1 MKTDMKQKQSK
12 RKMVCV
18 LNVEEFEQTKQM
30 IEAFERQ
37 MVQELGGTSS
47 HLSDSKAFLLMSR
60 ICASA
65 LGRGRDLYLCS
76 QQRTFEM
83 VTHLVVTQVDEHIS
97 AAVRA
102 LADWLEL
109 KITYTREG
117 SNFTFRYEKP
127 GFGIKELQIPMLH
140 HREPPNQYPVN

>member
-1 MKTDMKQKQSK
+1 
-12 RKMVCV
+12 MVCV
-18 LNVEEFEQTKQM
+18 LNVEEFEQTKQ
-30 IEAFERQ
+30 IIINFERQ

-76 QQRTFEM
+76 QQRTVEM
-83 VTHLVVTQVDEHIS
+83 VTHLVVTQVDECIS
-97 AAVRA
+97 QAVQA

-109 KITYTREG
+109 KITYERSG
-117 SNFTFRYEKP
+117 SNFAFRFQKDNGET
-127 GFGIKELQIPMLH
+127 KELQIPMV
-140 HREPPNQYPVN
+140 RRGQPPPNQYPVN

>member
-1 MKTDMKQKQSK
+1 
-12 RKMVCV
+12 MVCV
-18 LNVEEFEQTKQM
+18 LNVEEFEQTKQL
-30 IEAFERQ
+30 IVNFEREK
-37 MVQELGGTSS
+37 VRELGGTSS

-83 VTHLVVTQVDEHIS
+83 VTHLVVTQVDECIS
-97 AAVRA
+97 QAVQS

-109 KITYTREG
+109 KITYERRG
-117 SNFTFRYEKP
+117 GNFAFRFQKASGET
-127 GFGIKELQIPMLH
+127 KELQIPM
-140 HREPPNQYPVN
+140 RRPEPPNQYPVN